1 MPRALWK
8 GAISFGLVHIPVELF
23 SAEKKADLDLTM
35 LDRRD
40 FSRIGYKRVNKK
52 TGEEVAWDN
61 IVKGYEYDHD
71 QYVVLT
77 DEDLRRA
84 NVEATQTIDILA
96 FVDARQIP
104 LTCYEQPYYL
114 VPARR
119 GEKVYALLRETLRQ
133 ADKIGVAQVVIRTK
147 QHLAALFVADNII
160 VLNTLRY
167 HDEIRSIKEF
177 DLPEASLEDAG
188 ITQKELKMAL
198 SLVEGM
204 AEEWN
209 PANYHDTYREDVLAM
224 VEKKVEAHQTKTITQ
239 PEEAEAAPQSAE
251 VIDLMAL
258 LKRSIASKGAKAE
271 SANDEDAGEPDE
283 AKPARKRTT
292 KTDGGQGKAAGGRRT
307 RA

>member
-40 FSRIGYKRVNKK
+40 FSRIGYRRVNKK
-52 TGEEVAWDN
+52 TGEEVAWEN

-104 LTCYEQPYYL
+104 LTYYEQPYYL
-114 VPARR
+114 VPAKR
-119 GEKVYALLRETLRQ
+119 GGKVYALLRETLRK

-147 QHLAALFVADNII
+147 QHLAALFVAGDVI

-167 HDEIRSIKEF
+167 NDEIRSVSEF
-177 DLPEASLEDAG
+177 DLPEADPEKVG

-198 SLVEGM
+198 ALVEGM

-209 PANYHDTYREDVLAM
+209 PANYHDTYREDILAM
-224 VEKKVEAHQTKTITQ
+224 VEKKVRAHQTKTITE
-239 PEEAEAAPQSAE
+239 PEEAEAGPPSAE

-258 LKRSIASKGAKAE
+258 LKRSIASKVAKAE
-271 SANDEDAGEPDE
+271 SANDADGGGPHE
-283 AKPARKRTT
+283 ARPARKRT
-292 KTDGGQGKAAGGRRT
+292 KAEGGQGKTAGGRRA